1 MPGPAN
7 TSSNSLRVKFTS
19 DGAGSGAGFRLRYSE
34 LTNGCGGSILLS
46 PAAPEAAVQSP
57 GYPNA
62 PPTRTE
68 CIWVVVAPPGERIHM
83 DIDNIDVKPSRGY
96 GVELQT
102 PLRRLE
108 FYNNR
113 EGPSDCDCETSIFA
127 KACSQLLYRDDII
140 LSLDYNV
147 REFVELFHSIPCS
160 SCHSARG
167 RFSVCLLSS

>member
-102 PLRRLE
+102 PSRRLQ
-108 FYNNR
+108 FYNHR
-113 EGPSDCDCETSIFA
+113 EGPTRAIKCFHSIEGPIRGLFHDCETSIFA
-127 KACSQLLYRDDII
+127 KACLQL
-140 LSLDYNV
+140 
-147 REFVELFHSIPCS
+147 
-160 SCHSARG
+160 
-167 RFSVCLLSS
+167 

>member
-96 GVELQT
+96 GIELQT
-102 PLRRLE
+102 NLHDDWIFTIMEKAPTRASRAIRR
-108 FYNNR
+108 FHSR
-113 EGPSDCDCETSIFA
+113 EGPSRGLFLDCETSIFA
-127 KACSQLLYRDDII
+127 K
-140 LSLDYNV
+140 
-147 REFVELFHSIPCS
+147 
-160 SCHSARG
+160 
-167 RFSVCLLSS
+167 VCLKL